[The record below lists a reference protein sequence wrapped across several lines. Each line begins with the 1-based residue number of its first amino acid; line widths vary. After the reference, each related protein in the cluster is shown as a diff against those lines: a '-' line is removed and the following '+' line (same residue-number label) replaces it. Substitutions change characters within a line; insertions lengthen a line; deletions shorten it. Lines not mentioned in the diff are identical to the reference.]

1 MNEIVLAS
9 RNPNKIHEL
18 RELLS
23 LPDLRVLS
31 TADFPEL
38 EEVDEDALT
47 LEGNALKK
55 AHYVAMVT
63 GLPSLADD
71 TGLEVS
77 ALNGAPGVYSA
88 RYAGEQASYDDN
100 VEKLLS
106 EMEDIEQRKAQF
118 RTVVAF
124 VDADKQWIFEGVCR
138 GHISR
143 YRKGVKGFG
152 YDPIFVP
159 DGFEQSFAE
168 MGSKQKNSISHR
180 GLAMKEAVAF
190 LQKWA

>member
-9 RNPNKIHEL
+9 RNPNKIEEL

-77 ALNGAPGVYSA
+77 ALNGVPGVYSA

-106 EMEDIEQRKAQF
+106 EMENIEQRKAQF

-124 VDADKQWIFEGVCR
+124 VDADKQWMFEGVCR

>member
-124 VDADKQWIFEGVCR
+124 VDADKQWMFEGVCR

-180 GLAMKEAVAF
+180 GLAMKEAVSF

>member
-9 RNPNKIHEL
+9 RNPNKIDEL

-106 EMEDIEQRKAQF
+106 EMENIEQRKAQF

>member
-1 MNEIVLAS
+1 
-9 RNPNKIHEL
+9 
-18 RELLS
+18 
-23 LPDLRVLS
+23 
-31 TADFPEL
+31 
-38 EEVDEDALT
+38 
-47 LEGNALKK
+47 
-55 AHYVAMVT
+55 MVT

-106 EMEDIEQRKAQF
+106 QMEDIEQRNAQF

-124 VDADKQWIFEGVCR
+124 VDADKQWIFEGVCT
-138 GHISR
+138 GQISR

-152 YDPIFVP
+152 YDPIFIP
-159 DGFEQSFAE
+159 EGHSKTFAE
-168 MGSKQKNSISHR
+168 LGKEIKNRISHR
-180 GLAMKEAVAF
+180 AKAF
-190 LQKWA
+190 TVFLDKLNTVV

>member
-71 TGLEVS
+71 TGLEVL

>member
-124 VDADKQWIFEGVCR
+124 VDADKQWMFEGVCR

-190 LQKWA
+190 LKKWA

>member
-23 LPDLRVLS
+23 IPDLRVLS
-31 TADFPEL
+31 TTDFSEL
-38 EEVDEDALT
+38 EEVEEDAVT

-55 AHYVAMVT
+55 AKYVAMVT

-71 TGLEVS
+71 TGLEVV

-106 EMEDIEQRKAQF
+106 EMTQMNVRNAQF

-124 VDADKQWIFEGVCR
+124 VDADKQWLFEGVCT
-138 GHISR
+138 GQISR
-143 YRKGVKGFG
+143 YRKGAEGFG

-168 MGSKQKNSISHR
+168 MDAKQKNSISHR
-180 GLAMKEAVAF
+180 GSAMKKAVIF
-190 LQKWA
+190 LQDWL

>member
-9 RNPNKIHEL
+9 RNPNKIEEL

-106 EMEDIEQRKAQF
+106 EMEDIEQRNAQF
-118 RTVVAF
+118 RTIVAF
-124 VDADKQWIFEGVCR
+124 VDADKHWIFEGVCT
-138 GHISR
+138 GQISR
-143 YRKGVKGFG
+143 YRKGIKGFG
-152 YDPIFVP
+152 YDPIFMP

>member
-9 RNPNKIHEL
+9 RNPNKIEEL

-106 EMEDIEQRKAQF
+106 EMEDIEQRNAQF

-124 VDADKQWIFEGVCR
+124 VDADKHWIFEGVCT
-138 GHISR
+138 GQISR

-152 YDPIFVP
+152 YDPIFMP

-168 MGSKQKNSISHR
+168 MGSEQKNRISHR

>member
-88 RYAGEQASYDDN
+88 RYAAEQASYDDN

-106 EMEDIEQRKAQF
+106 EMENIEQRKAQF

-124 VDADKQWIFEGVCR
+124 VDADKQWMFEGVCR

>member
-9 RNPNKIHEL
+9 RNPNKIEEL

-106 EMEDIEQRKAQF
+106 EMEDIEQRNAQF

-124 VDADKQWIFEGVCR
+124 VDADKHWIFEGVCT
-138 GHISR
+138 GQISR

>member
-9 RNPNKIHEL
+9 RNPNKIEEL

-124 VDADKQWIFEGVCR
+124 VDADKQWIFEGICT

-180 GLAMKEAVAF
+180 GLAMKEAVVF

>member
-31 TADFPEL
+31 TADFLEL

>member
-124 VDADKQWIFEGVCR
+124 VDADKQWMFEGVCR

-168 MGSKQKNSISHR
+168 MGSNQKNSISHR

>member
-106 EMEDIEQRKAQF
+106 EMENIEQRKAQF

-124 VDADKQWIFEGVCR
+124 VDADKQWMFEGVCR

>member
-9 RNPNKIHEL
+9 RNPNKIEEL

-77 ALNGAPGVYSA
+77 ALNGAPGIYSA

-106 EMEDIEQRKAQF
+106 EMENIEQRKAQF

-124 VDADKQWIFEGVCR
+124 VDADKQWMFEGVCR

>member
-71 TGLEVS
+71 TGLEVT
-77 ALNGAPGVYSA
+77 ALDGAPGVFSA

-106 EMEDIEQRKAQF
+106 QMEDIEQRNAQF

-124 VDADKQWIFEGVCR
+124 VDADKQWIFEGVCT
-138 GHISR
+138 GQISR

>member
-9 RNPNKIHEL
+9 RNPNKIEEL

-71 TGLEVS
+71 TGLEVA

-106 EMEDIEQRKAQF
+106 EMEDIEQRNAQF
-118 RTVVAF
+118 RTAVAF
-124 VDADKQWIFEGVCR
+124 VDADKHWIFEGVCT
-138 GHISR
+138 GQISR

-152 YDPIFVP
+152 YDPIFMP

-168 MGSKQKNSISHR
+168 MGSEQKNNISHR
-180 GLAMKEAVAF
+180 GLAMKEVVAF

>member
-9 RNPNKIHEL
+9 RNPNKIQEL

-31 TADFPEL
+31 TTDFPEL

-71 TGLEVS
+71 TGLEVT
-77 ALNGAPGVYSA
+77 ALNGAPGVFSA

-106 EMEDIEQRKAQF
+106 QMEDIEQRNAQF

>member
-9 RNPNKIHEL
+9 RNPNKIEEL

-23 LPDLRVLS
+23 LPDLQVLS

-106 EMEDIEQRKAQF
+106 EMEDIEQRNAQF

-124 VDADKQWIFEGVCR
+124 VDADKHWIFEGVCTLLNE
-138 GHISR
+138 
-143 YRKGVKGFG
+143 F
-152 YDPIFVP
+152 
-159 DGFEQSFAE
+159 
-168 MGSKQKNSISHR
+168 
-180 GLAMKEAVAF
+180 
-190 LQKWA
+190 

>member
-55 AHYVAMVT
+55 AHYVSMVT

-106 EMEDIEQRKAQF
+106 EMENIEQRKAQF

-124 VDADKQWIFEGVCR
+124 VDADKQWMFEGVCR

>member
-9 RNPNKIHEL
+9 RNPNKIEEL

-38 EEVDEDALT
+38 EEVAEDALT

-106 EMEDIEQRKAQF
+106 EMEDIEQRNAQF

-124 VDADKQWIFEGVCR
+124 VDADKHWIFEGVCT
-138 GHISR
+138 GQISR

-152 YDPIFVP
+152 YDPIFMP

-168 MGSKQKNSISHR
+168 MGSEQKNSISHR
-180 GLAMKEAVAF
+180 GLAMKDAVAF

>member
-1 MNEIVLAS
+1 MNKIVLAS
-9 RNPNKIHEL
+9 RNPNKIQEL

-23 LPDLRVLS
+23 LPDLQVLS

-77 ALNGAPGVYSA
+77 ALDGAPGVYSA

-106 EMEDIEQRKAQF
+106 EMVDIDQRNAQF

-124 VDADKQWIFEGVCR
+124 VDADKHWIFEGVCV
-138 GHISR
+138 GQISR

-152 YDPIFVP
+152 YDPIFMP

-168 MGSKQKNSISHR
+168 MSSEQKNSISHR

-190 LQKWA
+190 LQKRA

>member
-9 RNPNKIHEL
+9 RNPNKIQEL

-124 VDADKQWIFEGVCR
+124 VDADKQWMFEGVCR

-168 MGSKQKNSISHR
+168 MGSEQKNSISHR

-190 LQKWA
+190 LKEWA

>member
-9 RNPNKIHEL
+9 RNPNKIEEL

-124 VDADKQWIFEGVCR
+124 VDADKQWMFEGVCK

>member
-9 RNPNKIHEL
+9 RNPNKIEEL

-71 TGLEVS
+71 TGLEVA

-106 EMEDIEQRKAQF
+106 EMEDIEQRNAQF

-124 VDADKQWIFEGVCR
+124 VDADKHWIFEGVCT
-138 GHISR
+138 GQISR

-152 YDPIFVP
+152 YDPIFMP

-168 MGSKQKNSISHR
+168 MGSEQKNSISHR

>member
-9 RNPNKIHEL
+9 RNPNKIDEL

>member
-1 MNEIVLAS
+1 
-9 RNPNKIHEL
+9 
-18 RELLS
+18 
-23 LPDLRVLS
+23 
-31 TADFPEL
+31 
-38 EEVDEDALT
+38 LT

-55 AHYVAMVT
+55 AHYVSMVT

-106 EMEDIEQRKAQF
+106 EMENIEQRKAQF

-124 VDADKQWIFEGVCR
+124 VDADKQWMFEGVCR

>member
-23 LPDLRVLS
+23 IPDLRVLS
-31 TADFPEL
+31 TTDFSEL
-38 EEVDEDALT
+38 EEVEEDAVT

-55 AHYVAMVT
+55 AKYVAMVT

-71 TGLEVS
+71 TGLEVV

-106 EMEDIEQRKAQF
+106 EMTQMNVRNAQF

-124 VDADKQWIFEGVCR
+124 VDADKQWLFEGVCT
-138 GHISR
+138 GQISR
-143 YRKGVKGFG
+143 YRKGVEGFG

-168 MGSKQKNSISHR
+168 MDAKQKNSISHR
-180 GLAMKEAVAF
+180 GLAMKKAVIF
-190 LQKWA
+190 LQDWL

>member
-9 RNPNKIHEL
+9 RNPNKIEEL

-55 AHYVAMVT
+55 AYYVAMVT

-106 EMEDIEQRKAQF
+106 EMEDIEQRNAQF

-124 VDADKQWIFEGVCR
+124 VDADKHWIFEGVCT
-138 GHISR
+138 GQISR

-152 YDPIFVP
+152 YDPIFIP

-168 MGSKQKNSISHR
+168 MGSEHKNSISHR
-180 GLAMKEAVAF
+180 GLAMKEAMAF

>member
-9 RNPNKIHEL
+9 RNPNKIEEL

-106 EMEDIEQRKAQF
+106 EMENIEQRKAQF